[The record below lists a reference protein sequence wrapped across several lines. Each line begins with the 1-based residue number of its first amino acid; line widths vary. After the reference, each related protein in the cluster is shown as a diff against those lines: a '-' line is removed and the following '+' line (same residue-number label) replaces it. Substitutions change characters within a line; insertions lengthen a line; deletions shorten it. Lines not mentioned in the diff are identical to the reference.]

1 MGYEKKKDYEGNKMS
16 EEVIKILDDLAQRFG
31 IAINWADKNVI
42 PYLQE
47 LFDKFINWEIWTS
60 VMFGGIGLIFMVIGI
75 VMAVIVRRDD
85 KKNNTALDDAVF
97 NFIILAG
104 IPFVISAIFI
114 FTQLYDI
121 IECLTFP
128 EKTLFDYVTNYM
140 DTN

>member
-1 MGYEKKKDYEGNKMS
+1 MS

-31 IAINWADKNVI
+31 IAINWADKNVV

-60 VMFGGIGLIFMVIGI
+60 VMYGGIGLIFMIIGI
-75 VMAVIVRRDD
+75 ILAVIAGRIH
-85 KKNNTALDDAVF
+85 KKNNVNAGDAAF
-97 NFIILAG
+97 DYLICTG
-104 IPFVISAIFI
+104 IPFVIGATCI

-128 EKTLFDYVTNYM
+128 EKTLFDYVTYQM
-140 DTN
+140 DNN